1 MIAPEDYR
9 YDYRLSVLPHYPLPP
24 QPSRVHSGGV
34 VVSVET
40 KWGGEGKEERA
51 GSGFFSTPPLPS
63 FIFAFLFFFCL
74 LSPFPL
80 STILHP
86 TRFLP
91 SSFPLS
97 TSFLPP
103 AFPST
108 TFTPLSPTSLPPP
121 SSPACTAVTTTVY
134 YGPCIRQ
141 RKATPF
147 FFSFLISNHDR
158 CLLVIL
164 LPALISINKKY
175 P

>member
-1 MIAPEDYR
+1 MRGRGER
-9 YDYRLSVLPHYPLPP
+9 RE
-24 QPSRVHSGGV
+24 GGV
-34 VVSVET
+34 RILFDSSPSLFYI
-40 KWGGEGKEERA
+40 R
-51 GSGFFSTPPLPS
+51 FSL
-63 FIFAFLFFFCL
+63 LFCL

-121 SSPACTAVTTTVY
+121 SSPACTAVTTTMY

-158 CLLVIL
+158 CLFVIL